1 MASSTGQYVTSGANH
16 VLEKPASPQ
25 MIECPG
31 RKTIRTAVC
40 ISYVNPSWSITSN
53 STILFNKWL
62 IDTRR
67 LPILL
72 TCWHLFFAT
81 IATQVLA
88 HTTKLLDSRK
98 NKCISPH
105 IYPLAILPIS
115 IFYSL
120 SLVTSN
126 IAYLYLSIPFIQ
138 ILKTTAPAVMLFVA
152 WVAGTANPTFT
163 TILNILWVVGSV
175 MLASTGEIQFS
186 LVGFL
191 YQMGSIVADDGL
203 KMDPLVGLY
212 YLAPACCLMNFL
224 IALSTNE
231 VANISWHAVQD
242 VGAGLLFLNALIA
255 FMLNISSVYLVNSS
269 HYLLPTNMSANKWQI
284 GQTSGLVMT
293 LAGILKNILLIIVSV
308 MIWRTQITV
317 LQAVGYTSALA
328 GLIYYSLGYNQLP
341 RASQAGSVGTFSW
354 WKGTSAY
361 NAGSMRLKTRRAI
374 LAALIIMTGLVVLSP
389 RMWSS
394 YKQDERI
401 MQAVKE

>member
-1 MASSTGQYVTSGANH
+1 
-16 VLEKPASPQ
+16 
-25 MIECPG
+25 
-31 RKTIRTAVC
+31 
-40 ISYVNPSWSITSN
+40 
-53 STILFNKWL
+53 
-62 IDTRR
+62 
-67 LPILL
+67 
-72 TCWHLFFAT
+72 
-81 IATQVLA
+81 
-88 HTTKLLDSRK
+88 
-98 NKCISPH
+98 
-105 IYPLAILPIS
+105 
-115 IFYSL
+115 
-120 SLVTSN
+120 
-126 IAYLYLSIPFIQ
+126 
-138 ILKTTAPAVMLFVA
+138 
-152 WVAGTANPTFT
+152 
-163 TILNILWVVGSV
+163 
-175 MLASTGEIQFS
+175 
-186 LVGFL
+186 
-191 YQMGSIVADDGL
+191 
-203 KMDPLVGLY
+203 MDPLVGLY

-255 FMLNISSVYLVNSS
+255 FMLNISSVYL
-269 HYLLPTNMSANKWQI
+269 I

>member
-1 MASSTGQYVTSGANH
+1 
-16 VLEKPASPQ
+16 
-25 MIECPG
+25 
-31 RKTIRTAVC
+31 
-40 ISYVNPSWSITSN
+40 
-53 STILFNKWL
+53 
-62 IDTRR
+62 
-67 LPILL
+67 
-72 TCWHLFFAT
+72 
-81 IATQVLA
+81 
-88 HTTKLLDSRK
+88 
-98 NKCISPH
+98 
-105 IYPLAILPIS
+105 
-115 IFYSL
+115 
-120 SLVTSN
+120 
-126 IAYLYLSIPFIQ
+126 
-138 ILKTTAPAVMLFVA
+138 MLFVA
-152 WVAGTANPTFT
+152 WVAGTANPTLT

-175 MLASTGEIQFS
+175 ILASTGEIQLS

-191 YQMGSIVADDGL
+191 YQMGGIVAESIRLIMIQLLLSSDGL

-231 VANISWHAVQD
+231 VADISWHAVKD

-255 FMLNISSVYLVNSS
+255 FMLNISSVCLVNSS
-269 HYLLPTNMSANKWQI
+269 HYLLPTNMSVNKWQI

-308 MIWRTQITV
+308 MIWHTQITV

-341 RASQAGSVGTFSW
+341 SASQVGSVWTFSW

>member
-1 MASSTGQYVTSGANH
+1 
-16 VLEKPASPQ
+16 
-25 MIECPG
+25 
-31 RKTIRTAVC
+31 
-40 ISYVNPSWSITSN
+40 
-53 STILFNKWL
+53 
-62 IDTRR
+62 
-67 LPILL
+67 
-72 TCWHLFFAT
+72 
-81 IATQVLA
+81 
-88 HTTKLLDSRK
+88 
-98 NKCISPH
+98 
-105 IYPLAILPIS
+105 
-115 IFYSL
+115 
-120 SLVTSN
+120 
-126 IAYLYLSIPFIQ
+126 
-138 ILKTTAPAVMLFVA
+138 MLFVA
-152 WVAGTANPTFT
+152 WVAGTANPTLT

-175 MLASTGEIQFS
+175 ILASTGEIQLS

-191 YQMGSIVADDGL
+191 YQMGGIVAESIRLIMIQLLLSSDGL

-231 VANISWHAVQD
+231 VADISWHAVKD

-255 FMLNISSVYLVNSS
+255 FMLNISS
-269 HYLLPTNMSANKWQI
+269 I

-308 MIWRTQITV
+308 MIWHTQITV

-341 RASQAGSVGTFSW
+341 SASQVGSVWTFSW